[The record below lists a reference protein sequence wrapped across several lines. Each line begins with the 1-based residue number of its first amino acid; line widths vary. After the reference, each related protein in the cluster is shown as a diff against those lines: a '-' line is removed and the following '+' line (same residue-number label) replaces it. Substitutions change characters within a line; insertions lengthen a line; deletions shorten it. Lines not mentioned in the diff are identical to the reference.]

1 MYAQSVCL
9 AIWFNKGKKV
19 AELKRIKS
27 NGVIQIKIETVN
39 KKTKCSFIFSVPPIE
54 LKLF

>member
-9 AIWFNKGKKV
+9 AIWFNKGKNI
-19 AELKRIKS
+19 AELKRSKS
-27 NGVIQIKIETVN
+27 NGVIQIKIKTVN